1 MIKSIHIISE
11 LKIDELISKG
21 FTVKVDYDMDHRH
34 SEHSCLG
41 CIMKDGRS
49 IPFFDMN
56 DDETCITELGL
67 VGHEWKNIIG
77 EIMSV
82 VPFKYSGNETETS
95 LVSEVIEGYKKE
107 SKKKLLHSMMKGL
120 IENELEWF
128 VIGSLISSDTVYNL
142 GTAKKSHEQL
152 VDIKTTLEEMNDI
165 DVTKKNVILKRVN
178 ASIELIESEIEKYSK
193 C

>member
-1 MIKSIHIISE
+1 
-11 LKIDELISKG
+11 
-21 FTVKVDYDMDHRH
+21 
-34 SEHSCLG
+34 
-41 CIMKDGRS
+41 MKDGRS

-95 LVSEVIEGYKKE
+95 LVSEVIEDYKKE

-165 DVTKKNVILKRVN
+165 DVTKKNVILKKVN